1 MNNHNLD
8 DKYKN
13 VLKEKYEVLNK
24 KFKDI
29 EYTRPDF
36 SKAKE
41 ELKEIIKIIRNAKDY
56 ETVRGAFVSAN
67 NILIDLESAAV
78 VCGIRN
84 TIDTSDKYYEDE
96 DLYISGEF
104 SNLSVVLKDLNV
116 AILKS
121 KFVKELEEEYGSLLI
136 KTMENEQK
144 LVNSKIVPIE
154 KKEYKLCSEYSKEV
168 SMCKTTYQGEDCNF
182 YGLLK
187 FMESTDRNIR
197 RGAFQEWAK
206 LYEDVSG
213 KLDDIYDKLID
224 LRIDKANKLG
234 FDSYIDYAY
243 LSFNRFD
250 YNKDDVKIFR
260 EEVKKYIVPLA
271 NKLYEEQ
278 ANRLG
283 IDKLHWYDEALSF
296 KEGNANPIGNKDELV
311 SKAKEMYSDL
321 SNETKEFFEFMTD
334 HDLFDLET
342 RHGKRLGG
350 YCTFINLYK
359 APFIFSNFNGTSQDV
374 DVLTHEA
381 GHAFQAYTAS
391 RNLKLASQVWA
402 GMETSEIHSMSM
414 EHFTY
419 PYMDK
424 FFGENSNKYLYHH
437 LTNALMTI
445 PYLVCVDL
453 FQHKVF
459 ENPKMTALERRK
471 IWRDIE
477 KEYMP
482 WRDYEDNEFLNNG
495 GFWMQKQHIFLHP
508 FYYIDY
514 ALAQTCAFQFLI
526 KYRND
531 FDSAWND
538 YLNLCKAGG
547 SKGYL
552 ELLDLAHLN
561 SPFKEGTVKEVVSEV
576 EKIIKEFKNYI

>member
-1 MNNHNLD
+1 MNEEFL
-8 DKYKN
+8 
-13 VLKEKYEVLNK
+13 

-29 EYTRPDF
+29 EYVRPNKKELLKVGKESINKMKNSENYEEFKEAYKVMEEKMIDF
-36 SKAKE
+36 YSMST
-41 ELKEIIKIIRNAKDY
+41 ICY
-56 ETVRGAFVSAN
+56 
-67 NILIDLESAAV
+67 
-78 VCGIRN
+78 IRN
-84 TIDTSDKYYEDE
+84 TIDMNDKFYDKENK
-96 DLYISGEF
+96 YISM
-104 SNLSVVLKDLNV
+104 LSGSYSSLLLKLTDVILESKYKSELEKEYGSFLLKDLEM
-116 AILKS
+116 S
-121 KFVKELEEEYGSLLI
+121 KKTMSKKIIFLLI
-136 KTMENEQK
+136 KTSLLGQK
-144 LVNSKIVPIE
+144 
-154 KKEYKLCSEYSKEV
+154 YSKKV
-168 SMCKTTYQGEDCNF
+168 ALCKTNFRGEECNF

-187 FMESTDRNIR
+187 HMQDVDRDVR
-197 RGAFQEWAK
+197 REAFHAWAD
-206 LYEDVSG
+206 LYESVS
-213 KLDDIYDKLID
+213 KDLDKIYDKLVID
-224 LRIDKANKLG
+224 RVKIAKKLK
-234 FDSYIDYAY
+234 FDSFIDYSY
-243 LSFNRFD
+243 ISRGRYD
-250 YNKDDVKIFR
+250 YSKEDVKIFR
-260 EEVKKYIVPLA
+260 KEVKEYIVPLA

-278 ANRLG
+278 AKRLE
-283 IDKLHWYDEALSF
+283 IDKLHWYDEDLTF
-296 KEGNANPIGNKDELV
+296 KDGNALPQGSKDELV

-321 SNETKEFFEFMTD
+321 SSEAKEFFEFMTN
-334 HDLFDLET
+334 HDLFDLDT
-342 RHGKRLGG
+342 RPGKHLGG
-350 YCTFINLYK
+350 YCTFIPKFK

-381 GHAFQAYTAS
+381 GHAFQGYIGS
-391 RNLKLASQVWA
+391 RHINNILLMNS
-402 GMETSEIHSMSM
+402 TSEINEIHSMSM

-424 FFGENSNKYLYHH
+424 FFGENSDKYLYHH
-437 LTNALMTI
+437 LTNAIKVI
-445 PYLVCVDL
+445 PYLVSVDL

-547 SKGYL
+547 TKGYFDLL
-552 ELLDLAHLN
+552 EVANLKN
-561 SPFKEGTVKEVVSEV
+561 PFKEGTVKEVVSEV
-576 EKIIKEFKNYI
+576 EKIINEFGEKINN